1 MTYSLGIFSVEVLD
15 AAAASTTAQRQENL
29 QGGIHN
35 TSEGG
40 KKPPCKAAKTL
51 PDCLHLHQERVCRK
65 TAFFASFLSVDSVNQ

>member
-1 MTYSLGIFSVEVLD
+1 MTYSLGIFSVEVLE

-40 KKPPCKAAKTL
+40 KKPHAQQRKPSQIVFTSTKKESVEKLHSLPLFSRLTL
-51 PDCLHLHQERVCRK
+51 
-65 TAFFASFLSVDSVNQ
+65 